1 MARPSVHPAAR
12 AVVLN
17 EFVVSYQLAQHTFYV
32 GDRQIHDGCDLAGSE
47 AVADH
52 ARGFQYGSSGVV
64 KMRKLQF
71 DEPAQRV
78 RNDIDAVADVFVK
91 HAAAIDRHDRADLGQ
106 MLQQVLQEQWI
117 AATALMK
124 PLGGITKVRPRTDA
138 IEVLADCL
146 DVERGKRQLDA
157 LEMCAQLTGQLRKRR
172 LRMVP
177 PLGAVRAYDHELRG
191 LRSPCEPRQNLQ
203 R

>member
-1 MARPSVHPAAR
+1 
-12 AVVLN
+12 
-17 EFVVSYQLAQHTFYV
+17 
-32 GDRQIHDGCDLAGSE
+32 
-47 AVADH
+47 
-52 ARGFQYGSSGVV
+52 
-64 KMRKLQF
+64 
-71 DEPAQRV
+71 
-78 RNDIDAVADVFVK
+78 
-91 HAAAIDRHDRADLGQ
+91 

-177 PLGAVRAYDHELRG
+177 PPSVRYVPMTMSCVGSVRRASRARICSDDVSMRCMFPIAMING
-191 LRSPCEPRQNLQ
+191 VDAARTSTSPAQFA
-203 R
+203 